1 MPEHI
6 YATDGADFESL
17 RSLGFTEYEAM
28 QLVHMKNHVTEH
40 IEYRE
45 LLTESRRL
53 GFIRWL
59 VEHDRINES

>member
-6 YATDGADFESL
+6 YATDGADFEKL
-17 RSLGFTEYEAM
+17 RAEGFTVDEAL

-40 IEYRE
+40 TEYKE
-45 LLTESRRL
+45 MMEESRRL

-59 VEHDRINES
+59 IEHDRISD